1 MPRKVAAR
9 AGVEPF
15 RVMEVMKAAAAR
27 AVEGADVLHLE
38 VGQPG
43 TPAPAT
49 AIAAAHAA
57 LDRERLGYTD
67 AAGTDQ
73 LRRRIAAHYAERYD
87 VRVPVERILVT
98 AGASGACVLA
108 FLAAFEEGDRVAV
121 TEPGYPCY
129 RNMLSAFGIEPV
141 GVPIGAET
149 GFRVTPEVLD
159 AAGPLDGLVVASP
172 ANPTGTVLHAGEMA
186 AVGAWCDDHGVRLV
200 SDEIYAGIT
209 FGAPAPTAL
218 ATGDHIVVNSF
229 SKYFSMT
236 GWRVGWLVVPDDLV
250 VPIERLAQN
259 LFISPPTIGQVAALA
274 AFDATAELDGHVAR
288 YARNRDVL
296 LAGLRAA
303 GIDQVAPPD
312 GAFYIYADVSHL
324 TDDSEAF
331 ARGWL
336 HDIGVAVTS
345 GVDFDPRRGSRFIR
359 LSFCGSE
366 DEVAEAA
373 RRIAGWAASRSA

>member
-1 MPRKVAAR
+1 MPRKVATR

-27 AVEGADVLHLE
+27 AAEGSDVLHLE

-43 TPAPAT
+43 TPAPAA

-73 LRRRIAAHYAERYD
+73 LRNRISAYYADRHD
-87 VRVPVERILVT
+87 VRVPVERVFVT

-108 FLAAFEEGDRVAV
+108 FLTAFAEGDRVAV

-141 GVPIGAET
+141 GIPIGADT
-149 GFRVTPEVLD
+149 DFRITPDLL
-159 AAGPLDGLVVASP
+159 AGAGPLDGLIVASP
-172 ANPTGTVLHAGEMA
+172 SNPTGTVLHQRELA
-186 AVGAWCDDHGVRLV
+186 AVAAWCDDHDVRLV
-200 SDEIYAGIT
+200 SDEIYADIT
-209 FGAPAPTAL
+209 FGAPAPSAL
-218 ATGDHIVVNSF
+218 STGDEHIVVNSF

-236 GWRVGWLVVPDDLV
+236 GWRIGWLVVPSDLI

-259 LFISPPTIGQVAALA
+259 LFISPPTLAQVAALA
-274 AFDATAELDGHVAR
+274 AFDATTELDAHVAR
-288 YARNRDVL
+288 YARNRDIL
-296 LAGLRAA
+296 LDGLRAA

-312 GAFYIYADVSHL
+312 GAFYVYADVSHL
-324 TDDSEAF
+324 TDDSEAL
-331 ARGWL
+331 AREWL

-345 GVDFDPRRGSRFIR
+345 GIDFDPRRGSRFLR
-359 LSFCGSE
+359 LSFCGTE
-366 DEVAEAA
+366 DEIADAA
-373 RRIAGWAASRSA
+373 RRIAAWGRAT